1 LIALLATWIR
11 RLLMNRDALRAA
23 RNIASG
29 RGPTTGSGVLARR
42 EGTRAVARALAGGR
56 RGRAQW
62 STYQQR

>member
-1 LIALLATWIR
+1 
-11 RLLMNRDALRAA
+11 MNRDALRAA

-56 RGRAQW
+56 RGRAQG